1 MKSMFKKI
9 DIFGTS
15 VQLSF
20 QHETHHKT
28 CCGSVFTVFLI
39 AIFAVAFWIEAQDVI
54 YKNNPNINFNTNAIQ
69 SPKFNLADGQ
79 FPIAFG
85 LRNKN
90 NLQYIKSDLST
101 SFNAEVSIKTINQ
114 NGNIINEQNLPVSF
128 VECSYLYQ
136 DPNKDKFSLEQ
147 KYFLEYIQLNLQYQ
161 YLYCIQFDKNNPNAS
176 NFFLQSQA
184 NNRSVFAIEILKCI
198 STNCIDK
205 QYELSQLNFDTI
217 FVDHNQNYSD
227 FENPLKQNVLI
238 QSHSFIS
245 GYQKKVSLFFQYIE
259 VETQDNLFFNG
270 VTSLDQALTSTGQIY
285 DIEEIDQK
293 HQVILSI
300 QFQLEEKASQF
311 RRQYTKLS
319 AVVAE
324 IGGLAKALIYIFG
337 MVVTPFAKINFQ
349 TSLMNEIF
357 CFDEDEELEKQKSES
372 EEQQNIQPPD
382 LGSPV
387 VLSKHK
393 NKQNDPKNYINPFN
407 NQIPQIFGQKRDSG
421 GQITIPNSQM
431 HRNQSLNPSISE
443 MKFQQGFTQLASNQI
458 IRQENNTSGHDF
470 KKMMGFNFMGI
481 KRSSLKQQTINTQ
494 EQPNETTQSVS
505 INKIRKS
512 DLPGLT
518 PEYETPYKPNGS
530 NNLIS
535 SNRQIQTE
543 NINEIQ
549 QNKNEKQNLEIQ
561 TIQNNINNEDPIE
574 NQEIKLNFN
583 NIQINTNNNEDQIE
597 NYENKFNFNTPVKK
611 RNLNNFTQQLNQNQ
625 IATTA
630 NNNENHSNNIVQ
642 KDAKTNQAPLINLQ
656 NVNQEMNNSTLP
668 QELSPIKKQSLS
680 KKMKRNF
687 TADQNYI
694 SSLLHVYQENQDP
707 DSAKL
712 KKRKSLRKQGDWF
725 FKKIFTPKTGGLI
738 FKAYE
743 YILYFLP
750 FGKIKKKRQQLR
762 YTLDKINDRLD
773 AVFII
778 NKLIEIDKLKML
790 ILNENQL
797 KLFDY
802 MPKPVIN
809 NKTQYQHQLKTQQ
822 ELQLENMNIS
832 TQKGLSLKLKSTNQP
847 EESKFKSTW
856 SILDSE
862 KTTLMKAHEAYLA
875 FNKIKDDSKDIS
887 EIDEKLLS
895 MLDPQ
900 ILSYFEKTRQQKY
913 YQRMNDNS
921 PGNGG
926 FRNLIDQNNNFQVV
940 SNPYIQQQ
948 TEIQQKDAS
957 IQNIQQTSNDNL
969 EQVPKGKSNLKIE
982 QNKSLFRISQDNLV
996 EESRFNNTLKP
1007 TLYEISP
1014 EKNSMLNESIEIA
1027 HESYLQNKTVFTEFM
1042 PTKNLN

>member
-20 QHETHHKT
+20 QHDTHHKT
-28 CCGSVFTVFLI
+28 CCGSVFTLFLV

-54 YKNNPNINFNTNAIQ
+54 YKNNPSINFNTNALQ
-69 SPKFNLADGQ
+69 SPTFNLVDGQ

-85 LRNKN
+85 LRTKN

-101 SFNAEVSIKTINQ
+101 SFIAEVSIKTSNQ
-114 NGNIINEQNLPVSF
+114 NGHIINQQNIPVSF
-128 VECSYLYQ
+128 VECSTLYQ
-136 DPNKDKFSLEQ
+136 DPNKDKFSLQQ
-147 KYFLEYIQLNLQYQ
+147 KFFLDYLQLNMQYE
-161 YLYCIQFDKNNPNAS
+161 YLYCIQFDKNNSYAS

-184 NNRSVFAIEILKCI
+184 DNKSVFTIEILKCI
-198 STNCIDK
+198 SNNCIDK
-205 QYELSQLNFDTI
+205 QYQLSQLNLDTL
-217 FVDHNQNYSD
+217 FVDHNQNFSD
-227 FENPLKQNVLI
+227 FENPFKQTVLI

-245 GYQKKVSLFFQYIE
+245 GYKKRVSLYFQQIE
-259 VETQDNLFFNG
+259 IETQDSLFFNG
-270 VTSLDQALTSTGQIY
+270 VTSIDQALTNTNKIY
-285 DIEEIDQK
+285 DIEEIDQMNEI
-293 HQVILSI
+293 ILSV
-300 QFQLEEKASQF
+300 QFQLEEKASQH
-311 RRQYTKLS
+311 RRQYSKLS

-324 IGGLAKALIYIFG
+324 IGGLAKALIYVFG
-337 MVVTPFAKINFQ
+337 MIVTPFAKINFQ

-357 CFDEDEELEKQKSES
+357 CFDDDEELEKQKSES
-372 EEQQNIQPPD
+372 EEQQNMQQPD

-387 VLSKHK
+387 FLNKHK
-393 NKQNDPKNYINPFN
+393 NKQNAFCLN
-407 NQIPQIFGQKRDSG
+407 NQIPQIFGKKRYSG
-421 GQITIPNSQM
+421 GQITVPNSQFQ
-431 HRNQSLNPSISE
+431 RNQSLNPSINE
-443 MKFQQGFTQLASNQI
+443 IKYQLGFTQLASNQVP
-458 IRQENNTSGHDF
+458 RQENNNSGHDF
-470 KKMMGFNFMGI
+470 KKMIGFNFMEI
-481 KRSSLKQQTINTQ
+481 KRSSLKKQTVNTQ
-494 EQPNETTQSVS
+494 ELPNETTQSAS

-512 DLPGLT
+512 DLPGLL
-518 PEYETPYKPNGS
+518 PEFETPYKPNGS

-535 SNRQIQTE
+535 SNRHIQTE
-543 NINEIQ
+543 IINEIQ
-549 QNKNEKQNLEIQ
+549 QNKKEKENLENE
-561 TIQNNINNEDPIE
+561 TIQNNINNNQDPIE
-574 NQEIKLNFN
+574 NQEIKLNLN
-583 NIQINTNNNEDQIE
+583 NIQIHANNNEDQVE
-597 NYENKFNFNTPVKK
+597 NQENKYNFSTPTQKM
-611 RNLNNFTQQLNQNQ
+611 NLNNFTQQMNQ
-625 IATTA
+625 IQIAST
-630 NNNENHSNNIVQ
+630 NDNNENYSNNIGQRDV
-642 KDAKTNQAPLINLQ
+642 KTNQAPLINLQ
-656 NVNQEMNNSTLP
+656 NVNQETNNYTLP
-668 QELSPIKKQSLS
+668 QELSHIKKQSIS
-680 KKMKRNF
+680 KKMKKNF

-694 SSLLHVYQENQDP
+694 SSLLQVYQENQDP

-712 KKRKSLRKQGDWF
+712 KKKKSLRKQGDWF

-822 ELQLENMNIS
+822 EQQLEKMQKS
-832 TQKGLSLKLKSTNQP
+832 TQKGLSLKLKPTNLP

-887 EIDEKLLS
+887 EIDQKLLS

-913 YQRMNDNS
+913 YLRKNENS
-921 PGNGG
+921 TVNGG
-926 FRNLIDQNNNFQVV
+926 FRNLIDQNNNFQAV
-940 SNPYIQQQ
+940 SNQYIQQPI
-948 TEIQQKDAS
+948 ENLQKDAS
-957 IQNIQQTSNDNL
+957 SQNIQQTSNDNL
-969 EQVPKGKSNLKIE
+969 EQVSKVKSNLKIE

-996 EESRFNNTLKP
+996 EESRLNNVSKP

-1014 EKNSMLNESIEIA
+1014 EKNSMLNESIDVA
-1027 HESYLQNKTVFTEFM
+1027 HESYLQNKIVFTEFM

>member
-20 QHETHHKT
+20 QHDTHHKT
-28 CCGSVFTVFLI
+28 CCGSIFTLFLV

-69 SPKFNLADGQ
+69 SPILNLAEGQ
-79 FPIAFG
+79 LPIAFG
-85 LRNKN
+85 LRTKS

-101 SFNAEVSIKTINQ
+101 SFNAQVSIKSTYSNAH
-114 NGNIINEQNLPVSF
+114 NINEQNIPVSF
-128 VECSYLYQ
+128 VECSTLFQ
-136 DPNKDKFSLEQ
+136 DSSKDNFSLQQ
-147 KYFLEYIQLNLQYQ
+147 KFFLDYIQLNMQYEN
-161 YLYCIQFDKNNPNAS
+161 LYCIQFDKNNSYAS
-176 NFFLQSQA
+176 NFLLQSQA
-184 NNRSVFAIEILKCI
+184 DNKSVFTIEVLNCI

-205 QYELSQLNFDTI
+205 QYQLSQLNLDTI
-217 FVDHNQNYSD
+217 FLDHNQNFSD
-227 FENPLKQNVLI
+227 FEKPLLQTVSV

-245 GYQKKVSLFFQYIE
+245 GYQKQVSLYFQYTEI
-259 VETQDNLFFNG
+259 ETQDNLFFNG
-270 VTSLDQALTSTGQIY
+270 VTQLDQALTNTNKIL
-285 DIEEIDQK
+285 DIEEIDQSR
-293 HQVILSI
+293 QVLLTV
-300 QFQLEEKASQF
+300 QFQLEEKASQY

-357 CFDEDEELEKQKSES
+357 CFEDDEELEKQKSES
-372 EEQQNIQPPD
+372 EEQQIIQQPD
-382 LGSPV
+382 LASPV
-387 VLSKHK
+387 LSNKHK
-393 NKQNDPKNYINPFN
+393 NRQNDPKNYIAPFN
-407 NQIPQIFGQKRDSG
+407 SQIPQIFGQKRDSG
-421 GQITIPNSQM
+421 GQIIIPNSQI
-431 HRNQSLNPSISE
+431 HRLQSLNPSIND
-443 MKFQQGFTQLASNQI
+443 MKQQLGFAQLASNQI
-458 IRQENNTSGHDF
+458 IKQENNNSVHDF
-470 KKMMGFNFMGI
+470 KKMLGFNFMGI
-481 KRSSLKQQTINTQ
+481 KRSSLKKQTVNTQ
-494 EQPNETTQSVS
+494 ELPNETTQSAS

-512 DLPGLT
+512 DLPGL
-518 PEYETPYKPNGS
+518 PAEFETPYKLNGS

-549 QNKNEKQNLEIQ
+549 QNKKENFENE
-561 TIQNNINNEDPIE
+561 TIQNNINNEEAIE
-574 NQEIKLNFN
+574 NQEIKFNFN
-583 NIQINTNNNEDQIE
+583 NIQINTNNDEDQIE
-597 NYENKFNFNTPVKK
+597 NQKNKFNCSTLTQKG
-611 RNLNNFTQQLNQNQ
+611 NLNNFTQQINYNQ
-625 IATTA
+625 IVTHTE
-630 NNNENHSNNIVQ
+630 NNENNINNIGQRDV
-642 KDAKTNQAPLINLQ
+642 KTNQAPLINLQ
-656 NVNQEMNNSTLP
+656 NVNQDLNNSTLP
-668 QELSPIKKQSLS
+668 QEQSPIKKQSIS

-822 ELQLENMNIS
+822 ELQLENMNMS
-832 TQKGLSLKLKSTNQP
+832 TQKGLSLKLKPTNQP

-913 YQRMNDNS
+913 YLRMNENS
-921 PGNGG
+921 PANGG
-926 FRNLIDQNNNFQVV
+926 FRNLADQNNNFQTV
-940 SNPYIQQQ
+940 SNQYIQQPI
-948 TEIQQKDAS
+948 ENLQKDAS
-957 IQNIQQTSNDNL
+957 IQNIQQASNDNL
-969 EQVPKGKSNLKIE
+969 EQVSKVKSNLKIE

-996 EESRFNNTLKP
+996 EESRLNNVSKP

-1042 PTKNLN
+1042 PTKNIN